1 MKRSPKIRKPGRLK
15 SMRVSEGFRTYA
27 LDQLSSVEGVRA
39 RPMFGGF
46 GLYVDDVFFGIL
58 AGDVLYL
65 KVDDS
70 NREEY
75 ESAKAEPFQPFENR
89 PMSMSYYSVPLS
101 VLESASVLRRWA
113 RRAIAVAQAAS
124 KKKKK

>member
-1 MKRSPKIRKPGRLK
+1 
-15 SMRVSEGFRTYA
+15 MRVSEGFRTYA

-75 ESAKAEPFQPFENR
+75 ESAKAEPFHPFENR

-101 VLESASVLRRWA
+101 VLESAPVLARWA
-113 RRAIAVAQAAS
+113 RRAIVVARS
-124 KKKKK
+124 NNKKKKTKRATR